1 MKTPKSHQRSSVLLI
16 VLTLSLASLPA
27 ATAGAQE
34 NGFQRGSQLIT
45 GFTGPFFDLSGE
57 PGDVESGDASGLE
70 FESDWAF
77 GGSYQYFLT
86 PKLSIEASLTYGT
99 GEGEVE
105 GSGSDDPEDENG
117 GEEGSEEET
126 GEEGEE
132 GERSAHGLYLT
143 GGITY
148 NFRPQNRF
156 NPYVSAGAGL
166 VRVDV
171 AGSSSSRPA
180 GVFGGGLLVGLSKSL
195 LVRVDARDHLYTLD
209 QGGSSST
216 RNNLSLTGGI
226 SFKF

>member
-1 MKTPKSHQRSSVLLI
+1 MKTPKSHRRSFLLLVVLSM
-16 VLTLSLASLPA
+16 SLASLA
-27 ATAGAQE
+27 GATATAQE
-34 NGFQRGSQLIT
+34 TGFQRGSQLIT

-57 PGDVESGDASGLE
+57 PEDIESGDAGLE

-99 GEGEVE
+99 GEGEIE
-105 GSGSDDPEDENG
+105 GPGSDDPEDED
-117 GEEGSEEET
+117 GEEEGAEEEN

-148 NFRPQNRF
+148 NFRPQDRF

-171 AGSSSSRPA
+171 GGSSSSRPA
-180 GVFGGGLLVGLSKSL
+180 GVFGGGLLLSLSKSL

-216 RNNLSLTGGI
+216 RNNLSLTGGV

>member
-1 MKTPKSHQRSSVLLI
+1 MKTPRSHQRSSLLLI
-16 VLTLSLASLPA
+16 VLSLSLASLPA
-27 ATAGAQE
+27 ATSSAQE

-45 GFTGPFFDLSGE
+45 GFTGPFYDLSGE
-57 PGDVESGDASGLE
+57 PADIETGDTGLE

-77 GGSYQYFLT
+77 GGTYSYFLT
-86 PKLSIEASLTYGT
+86 PNLSIEASLTYGT
-99 GEGEVE
+99 GEGEIE
-105 GSGSDDPEDENG
+105 EPGSDDPEDEDG
-117 GEEGSEEET
+117 EEEGSEEEN

-148 NFRPQNRF
+148 NFRPQDKF

-171 AGSSSSRPA
+171 DGSSSSRPA
-180 GVFGGGLLVGLSKSL
+180 GTFGGGLLISLSESL